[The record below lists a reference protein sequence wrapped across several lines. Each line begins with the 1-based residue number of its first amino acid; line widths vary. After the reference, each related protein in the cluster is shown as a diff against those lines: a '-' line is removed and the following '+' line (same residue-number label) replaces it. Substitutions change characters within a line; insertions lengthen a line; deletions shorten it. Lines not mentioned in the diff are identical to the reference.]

1 MNSNARASMVL
12 TIVAALLCTPLL
24 LAQDMPGGAPGQA
37 RPHWWPEPQ
46 PDKRRVGGP
55 PKDREAGPAIN
66 WSSRSV
72 STLRSA
78 ASTQTPILI
87 CFIEDDLDAD
97 GALLAEFTDKL
108 IPVRVDRGATP
119 TELATEPQVAD
130 PQLADPWK
138 LARPFLATN
147 VTKAYGVDA
156 GKNCFVLCDWHG
168 NEIGRMSSLSHRT
181 LEGLLDRVPAH
192 VTRQRARLAGL
203 NTTASSLL
211 AQGDR
216 RAAIGQWLR
225 ALREGCWGHPEATE
239 AENMLQK
246 LLRDGLRE
254 LHAAENAGD
263 LAAVERLKRD
273 FKGSRLTDR
282 ITRLLA
288 KMHSP
293 EQEESF

>member
-1 MNSNARASMVL
+1 MNSNALASPAL

-24 LAQDMPGGAPGQA
+24 LAQDMPGGAPGA
-37 RPHWWPEPQ
+37 ERPHWWPEPQ
-46 PDKRRVGGP
+46 PDKRRGGGVR
-55 PKDREAGPAIN
+55 KDREAGPAIK
-66 WSSRSV
+66 WSSLSV

-87 CFIEDDLDAD
+87 CFIQDDLDAD

-108 IPVRVDRGATP
+108 IPVRVDRSATP
-119 TELATEPQVAD
+119 IELATEPQVAD
-130 PQLADPWK
+130 PWK
-138 LARPFLATN
+138 LAQPFLATS
-147 VTKAYGVDA
+147 VTKAYGVDT

-168 NEIGRMSSLSHRT
+168 NETARMSALTYRA

-192 VTRQRARLAGL
+192 VARQRARLAGF

-211 AQGDR
+211 VQGDR
-216 RAAIGQWLR
+216 RTAIGQWLR
-225 ALREGCWGHPEATE
+225 ALREGCWGHPEAIE

-273 FKGSRLTDR
+273 FKGSPISER

-288 KMHSP
+288 KMQSP